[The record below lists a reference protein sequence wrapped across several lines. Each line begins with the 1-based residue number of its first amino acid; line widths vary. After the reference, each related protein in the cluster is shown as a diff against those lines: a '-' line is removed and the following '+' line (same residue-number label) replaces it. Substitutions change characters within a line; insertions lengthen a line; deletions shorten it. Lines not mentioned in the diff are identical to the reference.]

1 MKKPLFTILLIL
13 MGNNYVLADH
23 IQDRNDDRYDYAR
36 VVAAEP
42 VYEQIAERTP
52 QQECRIETVRYDQP
66 RYESRSATG
75 TIVGAMLGAA
85 IGNQIGRDKHGRKI
99 GRTAGAILGASV
111 GHDASR
117 RTSNHSNITEY
128 RDEERCETHYT
139 TRYKEQLVGY
149 DVSYRYHG
157 KLYHTRMN
165 QHPGRE
171 IRVVVDV
178 KPAY

>member
-1 MKKPLFTILLIL
+1 MKKQLLAILLIL
-13 MGNNYVLADH
+13 TSNNLVLADH
-23 IQDRNDDRYDYAR
+23 NPDKDDDHYDYAR
-36 VVAAEP
+36 VVTAKP

-52 QQECRIETVRYDQP
+52 QQECRIETVRYEQP

-117 RTSNHSNITEY
+117 QTSNYSNMAEY

-139 TRYKEQLVGY
+139 TRYKEQRVGY

-171 IRVVVDV
+171 IRVIVDV
-178 KPAY
+178 QPAY